1 MLELRDEF
9 LSKHMRGTAIELRNK
24 QNTGWAQKGP
34 DELLRIT
41 YPTFD
46 VQRSLEAIST
56 AAPGKPIVFLG
67 QRGRGKSH
75 IMALLHH
82 AFEAAEAVERW
93 AKEWGTK
100 LQSARLSNLKLQ
112 AGFRPI
118 SETMSNQEYAHLW
131 DVVFD
136 RHPEGPYYR
145 GKFESS
151 GTSVPAKSLLLEMFT
166 KQRTA
171 LILDEFQTW
180 FDGLHDE
187 PGQAGRKR
195 RQWAFNFIQS
205 LSELSTQRPDLF
217 VFIVSV
223 RDNTTD
229 AFKQIHRDGPILVD
243 FKGETAKDDRKRLLL
258 HRLFK
263 NRDQFGKDHIARTV
277 ESYSSERN
285 RLLCS
290 DETPADQEKRKRE
303 VIDSWPFSP
312 ELLSLLEDNILMA
325 EAAQETRDL
334 IRVLAEVYRARA
346 NDVSVVTAADF
357 HIDNDDCGVT
367 SLIDSFATTADQE
380 HLRERARRNLQAI
393 QEAGIQAPNARGVIS
408 SIWLR
413 SLSAV
418 RSLGGTKRDLQ
429 LDITRSTKIDDNAFT
444 AELQE
449 TVENSFNIH
458 TIEAGEKRYCFKLEE
473 NPLSKLKAWA
483 RNDRYF
489 EPQTAAPPGLL
500 PVRPDQEF
508 LRRTLEHLLR
518 SPEGVK
524 EQPCR
529 AIILDPNWER
539 APWANAPQ
547 QDLPERWDRPVL
559 LVLPVAPTDVAQT
572 LGPWLA
578 SQVSKNR
585 NMVRFLLPHGDA
597 RNMYDDREL
606 LILTRCTMLAKDW
619 KESQT
624 EYVALHKKFDTD
636 LRKELAERFSRYA
649 ILARWDFQTPTACTF
664 HVEAHDASGAAIPAA
679 VEKHLRDNFFA
690 PEDFESF
697 IIEAARR
704 SDTMSQ
710 ALALLRDPAPG
721 KDLIPYLGDHAI
733 YEQVLRIAA
742 HDRIA
747 INRNG
752 SWYGPEAGQSLDEAL
767 RTLKQRAYP
776 SGSEWGS
783 VHLGMPTERHTGG
796 VAVARPQPPTLF
808 EPPTSTSTQTGTG
821 PILPGGGIAPTDPGP
836 VPSTSGETTPT
847 TIAPGIGAIAA
858 QPIIHRSLGSKTGI
872 NLLGDLERWALPDG
886 QSVNQALLT
895 FNGVTVKELRELC
908 TRLPQR
914 MAAEL
919 QITLPP
925 DGGSPA

>member
-24 QNTGWAQKGP
+24 QNTGWVQKGP

-46 VQRSLEAIST
+46 VQRSLEAVST
-56 AAPGKPIVFLG
+56 ASPGKPIVFLG

-82 AFEAAEAVERW
+82 AFESPDAVERW
-93 AKEWGTK
+93 GQEWGTK
-100 LQSARLSNLKLQ
+100 LKSARLTNLKLQ
-112 AGFRPI
+112 AGFRAI
-118 SETMSNQEYAHLW
+118 SETMSNQEYANLW
-131 DVVFD
+131 DVIFD
-136 RHPEGPYYR
+136 RHPEGPYFR

-151 GTSVPAKSLLLEMFT
+151 GTSVPAKSLLQDMFV

-180 FDGLHDE
+180 FDGLHDD
-187 PGQAGRKR
+187 PGESGRKR
-195 RQWAFNFIQS
+195 RQWAFNFIQN
-205 LSELSTQRPDLF
+205 LSELAAQRPDLF

-243 FKGETAKDDRKRLLL
+243 FKGETAKEDRKRLLL

-263 NRDQFGKDHIARTV
+263 NRDQFGADYV
-277 ESYSSERN
+277 ERAVDVYASERN
-285 RLLCS
+285 RLLYA
-290 DETPADQEKRKRE
+290 DETSADQDRRRRE
-303 VIDSWPFSP
+303 VIESWPFSP
-312 ELLSLLEDNILMA
+312 ELLVLLEDSILMA

-334 IRVLAEVYRARA
+334 IRVLAEVYRTRGQQ
-346 NDVSVVTAADF
+346 VPVVTAADF
-357 HIDNDDCGVT
+357 HIDDDECGVT

-380 HLRERARRNLQAI
+380 HLRERAQRNLQAI
-393 QEAGIQAPNARGVIS
+393 QQAGIQAPNARGVIS
-408 SIWLR
+408 GIWLR
-413 SLSAV
+413 SLSTA
-418 RSLGGTKRDLQ
+418 RMIGGTKRELQ
-429 LDITRSTKIDDNAFT
+429 LDITQATRIDDNAFT

-458 TIEAGEKRYCFKLEE
+458 TLEAGEKRYCFKLEE

-508 LRRTLEHLLR
+508 LRKTLEHLLR
-518 SPEGVK
+518 SPDGVK
-524 EQPCR
+524 EQPSR

-559 LVLPVAPTDVAQT
+559 LVLPVAPADVPQT

-578 SQVSKNR
+578 THVSKNR
-585 NMVRFLLPHGDA
+585 NVARFLLPKADA
-597 RNMYDDREL
+597 RNLYDDRDL
-606 LILTRCTMLAKDW
+606 LILARCTMLAKEW
-619 KESQT
+619 KESQS
-624 EYVALHKKFDTD
+624 EYIPLHKKFDGD

-649 ILARWDFQTPTACTF
+649 ILARWDYQTPTACVF
-664 HVEAHDASGAAIPAA
+664 HDEPHDASGAAIPGA
-679 VEKHLRDNFFA
+679 VERHLRHTFFA
-690 PEDFESF
+690 PEDFDIF
-697 IIEAARR
+697 IVEAAER

-710 ALALLRDPAPG
+710 VLALLRDPSPG

-733 YEQVLRIAA
+733 YEQVLRVAA
-742 HDRIA
+742 HDKIA

-752 SWYGPEAGQSLDEAL
+752 TWYGPEPGQSVEEAL
-767 RTLKQRAYP
+767 RVLKQRAYP
-776 SGSEWGS
+776 TGSEWGGIQ
-783 VHLGMPTERHTGG
+783 LGTPGERGSGG
-796 VAVARPQPPTLF
+796 VAVAPAQPGSLFGTQPT
-808 EPPTSTSTQTGTG
+808 PPTSTTPAAAAPTVPPAVAPSTVTVPTAGAETGT
-821 PILPGGGIAPTDPGP
+821 PP
-836 VPSTSGETTPT
+836 
-847 TIAPGIGAIAA
+847 A
-858 QPIIHRSLGSKTGI
+858 QPVICRSLGAKTGI
-872 NLLGDLERWALPDG
+872 NLLGDLETWALPDG
-886 QSVNQALLT
+886 QPVTQATLT
-895 FNGVTVKELRELC
+895 FNGVTVKELRDLC
-908 TRLPQR
+908 TKLPQK

-919 QITLPP
+919 HITLPP
-925 DGGSPA
+925 NGGQPT